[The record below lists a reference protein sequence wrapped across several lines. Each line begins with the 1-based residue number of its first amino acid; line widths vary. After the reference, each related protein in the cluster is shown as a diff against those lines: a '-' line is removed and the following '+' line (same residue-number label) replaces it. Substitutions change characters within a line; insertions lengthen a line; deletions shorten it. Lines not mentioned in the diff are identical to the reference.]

1 MENRLEGW
9 TMWLIAP
16 SVYTRC
22 HGAAMQT
29 GPTPLTKS
37 ARGVVGEHKD
47 QDAQLPRALD
57 AIELCLPVPKA
68 TLLN

>member
-1 MENRLEGW
+1 
-9 TMWLIAP
+9 
-16 SVYTRC
+16 
-22 HGAAMQT
+22 MQT

>member
-1 MENRLEGW
+1 MENGLEGW

-22 HGAAMQT
+22 HGDAIQT
-29 GPTPLTKS
+29 GPTPLTKN
-37 ARGVVGEHKD
+37 ARGVVGEHNT
-47 QDAQLPRALD
+47 QEAQLPRAPH